1 MKDKKNILMV
11 AAECAPLAKTG
22 GLADVVG
29 TLPAY
34 LNRMG
39 FDCRVMIPYHR
50 CIKEKYGGR
59 VRHLSDFWFN
69 LGWRSQYVGLEQL
82 DLDGVTVYLLD
93 NEYYFGESIYLGGDR
108 EIEQYS
114 WFSRAVCDVLTRLDF
129 QPDLL
134 HLNDWHTAII
144 PLLLKTQYSSG
155 SDFRGGIKT
164 LLTIHNIA
172 YQGKTS
178 FGLVE
183 DLLGVDRRF
192 FTSEFMESYGAAD
205 FLKAGCVFAD
215 KINVPSPTNAKE
227 VCTPEYGYGLEGIL
241 AARGG
246 DLHGILNG
254 IDRDSY
260 DPARD
265 PCLPASFSAA
275 DPAGKSECKRALLGE
290 LGLHTQ
296 PSAPLFGMVSRLV
309 FQKGLDLVVDSLNW
323 LMEQGAALVVVGSG
337 DPSTETLLRA
347 AESRFKG
354 RLCSYIAYD
363 EGVSRRVYAGSDFFL
378 MPSRF
383 EPCGLAQ
390 MIAMRY
396 GSLPIVRET
405 GGLKDTVVPYNRYTG
420 EGTGFSFTNYDGFEF
435 RGAIARALEVY
446 RDKPALN
453 KMISQAMAADFSF
466 SGPAREYAAIY
477 DSLIS

>member
-1 MKDKKNILMV
+1 MTEKKNILLV

-29 TLPAY
+29 TLPSY
-34 LNRMG
+34 LNAMG
-39 FDCRVMIPYHR
+39 YDCRVMIPYHR
-50 CIKEKYGGR
+50 CIKDKYADK
-59 VRHLSDFWFN
+59 VKHITDFWFS
-69 LGWRSQYVGLEQL
+69 LGWRQQYVGVEELKL
-82 DLDGVTVYLLD
+82 NGVTIYLLD
-93 NEYYFGESIYLGGDR
+93 NEYYFGDRIYKGGDQ

-114 WFSRAVCDVLTRLDF
+114 WFSRAVCDSLARLDF

-144 PLLLKTQYSSG
+144 PLLLRTQYGSG
-155 SDFRGGIKT
+155 ADFRGKLRT

-183 DLLGVDRRF
+183 DLLSVDRAY

-215 KINVPSPTNAKE
+215 SINVPSPTNAKE

-241 AARGG
+241 SARGG

-254 IDRDSY
+254 IDRVSF
-260 DPARD
+260 DP
-265 PCLPASFSAA
+265 AA
-275 DPAGKSECKRALLGE
+275 DPHLPANFTAADLSGKAECKRALLKE
-290 LGLHTQ
+290 LGLTV
-296 PSAPLFGMVSRLV
+296 PEDAPLFGMVGRLV
-309 FQKGLDLVVDSLNW
+309 YQKGLDLVVDSLSW
-323 LMEQGAALVVVGSG
+323 LMDQGAALVIVGSG
-337 DPSTETLLRA
+337 DPGLEAVLRA
-347 AESRFKG
+347 AETRFKG

-390 MIAMRY
+390 MISMRY
-396 GSLPIVRET
+396 GTLPIVRET
-405 GGLKDTVVPYNRYTG
+405 GGLKDTVIPYNRFTG
-420 EGTGFSFTNYDGFEF
+420 AGTGFSFTNYDGYEL

-446 RDKPALN
+446 RDEPALH
-453 KMISQAMAADFSF
+453 KMISQAMAEDFSF

-477 DSLIS
+477 DSLIY

>member
-1 MKDKKNILMV
+1 MKEKKNILLV

-29 TLPAY
+29 ALPGY
-34 LNRMG
+34 LNSMG
-39 FDCRVMIPYHR
+39 CDCRVMMPYHR
-50 CIKEKYGGR
+50 CIKEKYGAE

-69 LGWRSQYVGLEQL
+69 LGWRRQYVGLEEL
-82 DLDGVTVYLLD
+82 SLNGVAVYLLD
-93 NEYYFGESIYLGGDR
+93 NEYYFGDSIYLGGDQ

-114 WFSRAVCDVLTRLDF
+114 WFSRAVCDVLPRLPF
-129 QPDLL
+129 RPQVL

-144 PLLLKTQYSSG
+144 SLLLKTQYG
-155 SDFRGGIKT
+155 ADFRGSLKT

-183 DLLGVDRRF
+183 DLLGVDRRY

-215 KINVPSPTNAKE
+215 RINVPSPSNALE
-227 VCTPEYGYGLEGIL
+227 VRTPEYGYGLEGIL
-241 AARGG
+241 SARSGE
-246 DLHGILNG
+246 LSGILNG
-254 IDRDSY
+254 IDRAAY
-260 DPARD
+260 DPASD
-265 PCLPASFSAA
+265 PFLPAHFSAE
-275 DPAGKSECKRALLGE
+275 DVSGKAECKRALLTE
-290 LGLHTQ
+290 LGLNVS
-296 PSAPLFGMVSRLV
+296 PEAPLLAMVSRLV
-309 FQKGLDLVVDSLNW
+309 YQKGLDLVADSLSW
-323 LMEQGAALVVVGSG
+323 LMEQGAALVIVGSG
-337 DPSTETLLRA
+337 DPGLEALLRA

-354 RLCSYIAYD
+354 RLCAYIAYD
-363 EGVSRRVYAGSDFFL
+363 EGVARRAYAGSDFFL

-405 GGLKDTVVPYNRYTG
+405 GGLKDTVIPYNRFTG
-420 EGTGFSFTNYDGFEF
+420 QGTGFSFTNYDAYEF
-435 RGAIARALEVY
+435 RGAIDRALNVY
-446 RDKPALN
+446 RDKPTLR
-453 KMISQAMAADFSF
+453 KMISQAMAADFGF
-466 SGPAREYAAIY
+466 RGPAGEYAAVY
-477 DSLIS
+477 DSLIQ